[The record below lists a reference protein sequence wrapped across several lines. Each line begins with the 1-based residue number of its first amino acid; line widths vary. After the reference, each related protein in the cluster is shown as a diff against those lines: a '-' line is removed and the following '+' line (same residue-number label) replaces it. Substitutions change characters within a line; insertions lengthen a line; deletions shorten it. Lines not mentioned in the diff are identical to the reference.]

1 MPLMRGVRS
10 YIIWLLNLVC
20 YDVNGKGLM
29 ADGTV
34 FCILYFHDVVKL
46 GIYLKKLV
54 FSQKL

>member
-1 MPLMRGVRS
+1 MRGVRS